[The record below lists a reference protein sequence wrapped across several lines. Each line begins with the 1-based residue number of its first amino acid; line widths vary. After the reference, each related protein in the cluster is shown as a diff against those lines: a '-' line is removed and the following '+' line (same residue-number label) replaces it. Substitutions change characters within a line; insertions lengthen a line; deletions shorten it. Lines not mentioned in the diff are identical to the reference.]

1 MDTIHIIGTLYTS
14 WLFRRYRYTY
24 YPLCARGNA
33 NHNYSW
39 CFRIGGYI
47 KIYLAAAY
55 SRKLEVKEYAK
66 RLRDEGFE
74 VTSQWLDEMEGGDLA
89 KNAFIDLNN
98 IDSCDILVRFTDSIN
113 IGYNDPALISGGRH
127 FETGYAY
134 AKGKQ
139 IIVVGGK
146 QNIFDNLSR
155 IAHVSSFDVLFE
167 HFKLMTKIWME
178 DKVVD

>member
-98 IDSCDILVRFTDSIN
+98 IDSCDVLVRFADSIN

-134 AKGKQ
+134 AKWKL

-146 QNIFDNLSR
+146 QNIFDSLSD
-155 IAHVSSFDVLFE
+155 IIHIKDFETLLAVLTTWS
-167 HFKLMTKIWME
+167 KLGK